1 MVSRASAH
9 TRVQPARSQCACDAA
24 CVQLCALPDAPA
36 RSICCTVRGDL
47 LRILCKLLAR
57 PQPPDYVV
65 IETTGLADP
74 APVAQTF
81 FVDDEVRGA
90 YRLDAIVTVV
100 DCLHVSARLDETKPE
115 GVENEALE
123 QVAFAD
129 RILLNKTDLVAP
141 ADVDAL
147 EARLRGVNGC
157 AQLLRTRHADA
168 PLDFVL
174 GVAAFDLARTLDMDP
189 AFLDTEGEHVHDQSI
204 GSVGLRAAGALDLG
218 RVNAWLV
225 ALLRDRGA
233 DILRSKGVLCVAG
246 SDDRFVFQG
255 VHMQLQLGS
264 SADGAA
270 RPWAPDE
277 PRDNR
282 LVFIGRN
289 LDRQALQAG
298 FDACKA

>member
-1 MVSRASAH
+1 
-9 TRVQPARSQCACDAA
+9 
-24 CVQLCALPDAPA
+24 
-36 RSICCTVRGDL
+36 VRGDL

-57 PQPPDYVV
+57 PEPPEHVV

-81 FVDDEVRGA
+81 FVDDEVRSA

-100 DCLHVSARLDETKPE
+100 DCLHASSALDEAKLA
-115 GVENEALE
+115 GVENEAVE

-129 RILLNKTDLVAP
+129 RILLNKTDLVP
-141 ADVDAL
+141 ADAVDAL

-189 AFLDTEGEHVHDQSI
+189 AFLDTEAEHQHDSSI
-204 GSVGLRAAGALDLG
+204 ASVGLRAAGPLELG
-218 RVNAWLV
+218 RVNAWLG

-246 SDDRFVFQG
+246 SEERFVFQG

-270 RPWAPDE
+270 RPWAPGE
-277 PRDNR
+277 QRDNR

-289 LDRQALQAG
+289 LDRAALQAG
-298 FDACKA
+298 FDACRA